1 MSDTAEDTDERPPG
15 SDEVSV
21 SVPGAEQFAHYTEV
35 FINYVELVAAAVFAA
50 LFAIGVLDLIAQ
62 IVTASLDGSIT
73 DPLVVISFI
82 DTGLLLLIIVEVYQT
97 VIAYTTRSERQEIVR
112 LVIFTG
118 VIAMIR
124 KVIIFRTGEYA
135 STTDALLAAAAYT
148 MIIFALVTLLI
159 VEWYRRE

>member
-1 MSDTAEDTDERPPG
+1 M
-15 SDEVSV
+15 
-21 SVPGAEQFAHYTEV
+21 SVPGAEQFAHYTEL
-35 FINYVELVAAAVFAA
+35 FINYVELVAAAVFAV

-62 IVTASLDGSIT
+62 IVTASLDGTIT
-73 DPLVVISFI
+73 DPLVVIGFI

-97 VIAYTTRSERQEIVR
+97 VIAYTTRSDRQDIVR

-148 MIIFALVTLLI
+148 MIIFALVTLL
-159 VEWYRRE
+159 VVDWFRRE